1 MNLLANKLFDFFVIN
16 QRYFAVQKSG
26 FYHAKNQ
33 YINVK
38 TIENM
43 LKNKSSFLCY
53 QEDYNYIKWICFD
66 FDINKD
72 IVDNKER
79 FNQQKEELYQELT
92 EKITKLLDFLDTKE
106 IDYLIEFSGN
116 RGIHVWVLF
125 DDRITR
131 QDGYIIFQSILDQA
145 QINLD
150 TSKYSL
156 DKYPKSLYSKVN
168 TDKGIGVKI
177 PLSFHQK
184 SRKYSKLLKDIKS
197 LDFASIEI
205 DELQDEDISFQ
216 LSILDSYNKQN
227 KNILFEKL
235 VISEEKI
242 KEEQKK
248 YNFLN
253 STKISFSNTDLTQII
268 DKLNSCE
275 HLKSIFLKK
284 LPNDQERR
292 IIVGL
297 LGQLKNNNNKI
308 GKELLYDYFM
318 SRDNAIETI
327 IKQRLVHSDRFAP
340 PTCEYFRGLYNSKCK
355 CNQIEQTPLE
365 FLDNFSYETKE
376 IFELNEEL
384 FYDIKKSQ
392 IKYSKQN
399 DEILPFHIL
408 NNLNKYDYHLLKYDI
423 EEFKRNSFVFESYY
437 EYIREEDTKERRLY
451 SISARDKIITT
462 FAIKILDSIFY
473 KNFSAHSFGYKF
485 NPSFRQND
493 IFEHWLKQWNM
504 YIKELKTLIYS
515 EDFKEYYILK
525 LDLKSFYNSI
535 DLEKLQIE
543 LNQNIEHNYNSG
555 VIKDKEKQNY
565 FEIINNLISFSKQV
579 TKDDSKGLPQGP
591 AYARYLAE
599 FHLTSLDNI
608 ISNII
613 KNKGF
618 YYRYVDDMF
627 IIMPTKDDIDLAE
640 KEIIEHLATKTL
652 SLNDE
657 KTYKGMINSFKII
670 FEDYVDNTKY
680 FVDTVSRNQ
689 SINTQT
695 TLHQASAK
703 LLELIKDDEGGI
715 NDKNLTFLFTHLDN
729 SKQIVEKKEEL
740 EEYVINKAKGRGSFF
755 NIFWRYYFHKH
766 NFKSINF
773 DLFENLT
780 KLKRESFL
788 NSLLIV
794 LNSNSSLSNET
805 LKALLDFYLTTSLSN
820 IEKLSLL
827 EIYSIN
833 NKLFN
838 ELLLKLVG
846 TDIEIYNDLI
856 LSHFSKKIPL
866 PIIEAIEKSFLE
878 QSYERQFNYL
888 YNLFF
893 YSENDEVSIIQ
904 KFSNI
909 FVATVNTIL
918 NGNTKMT
925 LPYLGNNANLLK
937 YIQIV
942 YITTLYSEFN
952 KAEYFEAKIYPI
964 WQNLFWNINENESI
978 NESIVSKLSY
988 WKSKLD
994 NISLENSNIH
1004 FLLPLTKE
1012 QNYKLMNGF
1021 SDRLKLVDNYFNFLI
1036 ELIYLSNKSDT
1047 SLSIDLEEIKD
1058 ILIKDKKVIYL
1069 KWLDGNSDN
1078 YYPSKK
1084 ICIKNSIFNDITIL
1098 KRKVENENQI
1108 LVRLKNNLNFQIK
1121 DINEYLTVLSE
1132 EQEIIFDGKYKTI
1145 IYKFDPKNYK
1155 QIKENDYSNIYH
1167 FIQDI
1172 LKIQEELNNFS
1183 KEFHQSNHYINF
1195 FYKMFFIHK
1204 GNSYPLIPHDLFSQY
1219 FLKEDDTYNI
1229 KNEENYLRN
1238 ILDLID
1244 QSKFT
1249 LIENDESMIFDDFKE
1264 SFFPKNI
1271 NGYYQ
1276 KFNFLKIFNNKVK
1289 SNFPKTIFDLDEL
1302 LVQTACEYLGE
1313 KKNNIFDVLSLYLSF
1328 NRLDK
1333 QYILF
1338 DCDFDVNDSNFES
1351 FLNTIMYAI
1360 NHSNNLYNMLTNK
1373 LNSINALEN
1382 IEELSQF
1389 QKRVLDYEVDGDEY
1403 EVNLDGEIV
1412 DIKALEYM
1420 NIVNDELNFVEV
1432 SGAELASLKNSTLF
1446 VCNNEEKYQIIVA
1459 PLVLLK
1465 SYSIIKNRR
1474 KLFNKNEEKYLFKP
1488 YMALDDLKQIE
1499 YFDAAIDVLTNHY
1512 KYSEIFNSNSKIE
1525 KHLLDWLRCFKQEED
1540 IKAVLCVIAR
1550 HKYFLDKE
1558 VDSFIDEIRKYKV
1571 SGKYII
1577 TNIKNVEDNNG
1588 VHRLFNLKQ
1597 DENLFRECKS
1607 IGLVNF
1613 SKVFLESNNDK
1624 LVFIIDNII
1633 SGGQIKNAF
1642 HNYYLKNDLDNSQIK
1657 KNEYHSID
1665 DDDFEAFKKK
1675 FLNLKEIVFL
1685 SIFYTE
1691 EAKENIENYLKEKG
1705 YIGNINFI
1713 GSIKKYDDLIFD
1725 GIIESGEQKIFK
1737 AIAQNKK
1744 FIEEHFK
1751 INKIR
1756 LTEIKDDDE
1765 EFKKRNIL
1773 VRYSSTPNKRFF
1785 IFTQQPKYYSH
1796 SLFQYKSDR
1805 K

>member
-1 MNLLANKLFDFFVIN
+1 MNVLANKLFDFFVIN

-43 LKNKSSFLCY
+43 LENKSSFLCY

-72 IVDNKER
+72 IVDNKEL
-79 FNQQKEELYQELT
+79 FNQQKGELYQELT
-92 EKITKLLDFLDTKE
+92 ESISKLLDFLDTKE
-106 IDYLIEFSGN
+106 INYLVEFSGN
-116 RGIHVWVLF
+116 RGIHIWILF

-150 TSKYSL
+150 KSKYSL

-184 SRKYSKLLKDIKS
+184 SKKYSRLLTNIKS
-197 LDFASIEI
+197 FDFTNIEI
-205 DELQDEDISFQ
+205 DELKDEDIDFQ
-216 LSILDSYNKQN
+216 LSVLDSYNKQN
-227 KNILFEKL
+227 KNTLFEKL
-235 VISEEKI
+235 DISEEKI
-242 KEEQKK
+242 KQEQEK

-253 STKISFSNTDLTQII
+253 STKISFTNTDLTQII
-268 DKLNSCE
+268 DKLNNCE
-275 HLKSIFLKK
+275 HLKNIFLKK

-297 LGQLKNNNNKI
+297 LGQLKNNNHKI

-318 SRDNAIETI
+318 SRENAIESI

-340 PTCEYFRGLYNSKCK
+340 PTCEYFRGLYNSNCKCK
-355 CNQIEQTPLE
+355 QIEQTPLE

-384 FYDIKKSQ
+384 FYDIKNSQ

-408 NNLNKYDYHLLKYDI
+408 NNLNKYDYQLLKYDI
-423 EEFKRNSFVFESYY
+423 EGFKRDSFVFESYY
-437 EYIREEDTKERRLY
+437 EYIREESTKERKLY

-535 DLEKLQIE
+535 NLQKLQIE
-543 LNQNIEHNYNSG
+543 LNQNIEHNYDNG
-555 VIKDKEKQNY
+555 VIKNEEKQTY
-565 FEIINNLISFSKQV
+565 FEIINNLINFSKHIIR
-579 TKDDSKGLPQGP
+579 DDSKGLPQGP

-613 KNKGF
+613 RSKGF

-627 IIMPTKDDIDLAE
+627 IIMPTKDDIDLVEQA
-640 KEIIEHLATKTL
+640 IVDHLATKAL
-652 SLNDE
+652 SINDD
-657 KTYKGMINSFKII
+657 KTYKGMINSFKTI

-689 SINTQT
+689 GINTQT
-695 TLHQASAK
+695 TIHQASAK
-703 LLELIKDDEGGI
+703 LLELIKDDEGKI

-729 SKQIVEKKEEL
+729 SKQIVEKKAEL
-740 EEYVINKAKGRGSFF
+740 EEYIINDAKGRGSFF
-755 NIFWRYYFHKH
+755 NIFWRYYFDKYD
-766 NFKSINF
+766 FESINF
-773 DLFENLT
+773 DLFKNLT

-794 LNSNSSLSNET
+794 LNSNSSLSNDT
-805 LKALLDFYLTTSLSN
+805 LKTLLDFYLTTTLSN

-827 EIYSIN
+827 EIYCIDD
-833 NKLFN
+833 KLFN
-838 ELLLKLVG
+838 RIILELVG
-846 TDIEIYNDLI
+846 VEIEIYNNLI

-893 YSENDEVSIIQ
+893 YSENDEILIIQ

-909 FVATVNTIL
+909 FVEIVNTIL
-918 NGNTKMT
+918 NGNIEMA
-925 LPYLGNNANLLK
+925 LPYLDNNTNLLK
-937 YIQIV
+937 YIQIT
-942 YITTLYSEFN
+942 YITTLYSKFDQ
-952 KAEYFEAKIYPI
+952 AQYFEASIYPI
-964 WQNLFWNINENESI
+964 WQNLFWNINENDSI

-988 WKSKLD
+988 WKSKLE
-994 NISLENSNIH
+994 NISLEDSNIH
-1004 FLLPLTKE
+1004 FLLPLIKE

-1036 ELIYLSNKSDT
+1036 ELIYLSNESNL
-1047 SLSIDLEEIKD
+1047 SISIDLEEIKAL
-1058 ILIKDKKVIYL
+1058 LINDKKVTYL
-1069 KWLDGNSDN
+1069 EWLDGNSDN
-1078 YYPSKK
+1078 YYPSKE
-1084 ICIKNSIFNDITIL
+1084 ICIKNTIFNDITIL
-1098 KRKVENENQI
+1098 KRRVENENQI
-1108 LVRLKNNLNFQIK
+1108 LVRLRNSLNFQTKNIE
-1121 DINEYLTVLSE
+1121 DYLTILSE
-1132 EQEIIFDGKYKTI
+1132 EQEMIFNGKYKTI
-1145 IYKFDPKNYK
+1145 IYKFDPRNYT

-1172 LKIQEELNNFS
+1172 LKLQEKLNNFS
-1183 KEFHQSNHYINF
+1183 KEFHRPNHYINF
-1195 FYKMFFIHK
+1195 FYKMFFRAK
-1204 GNSYPLIPHDLFSQY
+1204 NNSYPLIPHDMFSQY
-1219 FLKEDDTYNI
+1219 FLKEDGTYNI
-1229 KNEENYLRN
+1229 RNEENYLKN

-1244 QSKFT
+1244 QSRFI
-1249 LIENDESMIFDDFKE
+1249 LIDNDESMIFNDFQE
-1264 SFFPKNI
+1264 AFFPKNI

-1276 KFNFLKIFNNKVK
+1276 RFNFLKIFNNKV
-1289 SNFPKTIFDLDEL
+1289 NGNLPKTIFDLDEL
-1302 LVQTACEYLGE
+1302 LIQTVCEYLGE

-1333 QYILF
+1333 QFILF
-1338 DCDFDVNDSNFES
+1338 DCDFDVDDSNFES

-1360 NHSNNLYNMLTNK
+1360 NHNIHLYNILTEK
-1373 LNSINALEN
+1373 LDSIKVLSN
-1382 IEELSQF
+1382 IEELSKF
-1389 QKRVLDYEVDGDEY
+1389 QKRILDYEVDEDDY

-1412 DIKALEYM
+1412 DIKALEYV

-1432 SGAELASLKNSTLF
+1432 TGDKLASLKNSTLF
-1446 VCNNEEKYQIIVA
+1446 VCNNKEKYQIIVA

-1474 KLFNKNEEKYLFKP
+1474 KLFKKNEETYLFKP

-1499 YFDAAIDVLTNHY
+1499 YFDDAINVLNNHY
-1512 KYSEIFNSNSKIE
+1512 KYSEIFNTIPKRE
-1525 KHLLDWLRCFKQEED
+1525 KHLLDWLRCFKKEED
-1540 IKAVLCVIAR
+1540 IKAVLCVISK
-1550 HKYFLDKE
+1550 HKYFLEKE
-1558 VDSFIDEIRKYKV
+1558 VDNFIDEIRKYKN
-1571 SGKYII
+1571 SNEYII
-1577 TNIKNVEDNNG
+1577 TNIKTVEDNNG

-1607 IGLVNF
+1607 LGLVNF
-1613 SKVFLESNNDK
+1613 SKIFLESDNDK
-1624 LVFIIDNII
+1624 LVFMVDNII
-1633 SGGQIKNAF
+1633 SGAQIINAF
-1642 HNYYLKNDLDNSQIK
+1642 QNYYLKNDYDISQIQ

-1665 DDDFEAFKKK
+1665 KNNFEVFKQK

-1685 SIFYTE
+1685 SIFYTIE
-1691 EAKENIENYLKEKG
+1691 SKETIETYLREKG
-1705 YIGNINFI
+1705 YTRNINFI
-1713 GSIKKYDDLIFD
+1713 GIIKEYKDLIFD
-1725 GIIESGEQKIFK
+1725 GIIESGEKEAFK
-1737 AIAQNKK
+1737 AIAQNRE
-1744 FIEEHFK
+1744 FIEDHFN
-1751 INKIR
+1751 INNINF
-1756 LTEIKDDDE
+1756 TEVKDNDE
-1765 EFKKRNIL
+1765 KFNKRNIL

>member
-1 MNLLANKLFDFFVIN
+1 MNLLSNKLFDFFVIN

-33 YINVK
+33 YVNIK

-72 IVDNKER
+72 IVDEKEL
-79 FNQQKEELYQELT
+79 FNQQKEELYQELISSIN
-92 EKITKLLDFLDTKE
+92 ELLTFLDTKE
-106 IDYLIEFSGN
+106 IDYLVEFSGN
-116 RGIHVWVLF
+116 RGIHIWILF

-131 QDGYIIFQSILDQA
+131 QDGYIIFKSILDQA

-184 SRKYSKLLKDIKS
+184 SKKYSRLLKDIKS

-205 DELQDEDISFQ
+205 DELQDEDISSQ
-216 LSILDSYNKQN
+216 LLILDNYNKQN

-235 VISEEKI
+235 VISKEKI
-242 KEEQKK
+242 KEEQEKH
-248 YNFLN
+248 NFLN

-275 HLKSIFLKK
+275 HLKNIFLKK

-297 LGQLKNNNNKI
+297 LGQLKNNNNNI

-318 SRDNAIETI
+318 SKDNAIETI
-327 IKQRLVHSDRFAP
+327 IKQRLVHSNRYAP
-340 PTCEYFRGLYNSKCK
+340 PTCEYFRGLYNSDCK

-365 FLDNFSYETKE
+365 FLDDFSYEPKE

-392 IKYSKQN
+392 IRYSKQN
-399 DEILPFHIL
+399 DEILPFHTL
-408 NNLNKYDYHLLKYDI
+408 NNLNKYDYQLLKYDI

-437 EYIREEDTKERRLY
+437 EYIRAESKKERKLY

-525 LDLKSFYNSI
+525 LDLKSFYSSI
-535 DLEKLQIE
+535 NLQKLQIE
-543 LNQNIEHNYNSG
+543 LNQNIEHNYDSG
-555 VIKDKEKQNY
+555 MIKDEEKQTY
-565 FEIINNLISFSKQV
+565 FEIINNLISFSKQI
-579 TKDDSKGLPQGP
+579 TKNDSKGLPQGP

-599 FHLTSLDNI
+599 YHLTSLDHI
-608 ISNII
+608 VSNII

-627 IIMPTKDDIDLAE
+627 IIMPTKDDIDLVE
-640 KEIIEHLATKTL
+640 QEIIEHLATKAL
-652 SLNDE
+652 SINDE
-657 KTYKGMINSFKII
+657 KTYKGMINSFKTA

-680 FVDTVSRNQ
+680 FIDTVSRNQ

-695 TLHQASAK
+695 TVHQASAK
-703 LLELIKDDEGGI
+703 LLELIKDDEGKV
-715 NDKNLTFLFTHLDN
+715 NDNNLTFLFTHLDN
-729 SKQIVEKKEEL
+729 SKQIIEKKEEL
-740 EEYVINKAKGRGSFF
+740 EEYIINDAKGRGSFF
-755 NIFWRYYFHKH
+755 NIFWKYYFNKYD
-766 NFKSINF
+766 FESINF
-773 DLFENLT
+773 DLFKNLT
-780 KLKRESFL
+780 KLKRECFL

-794 LNSNSSLSNET
+794 LNSNNLLSNET
-805 LKALLDFYLTTSLSN
+805 LKALLDFYITTSLSN

-827 EIYSIN
+827 EIYSIDD
-833 NKLFN
+833 KLFN
-838 ELLLKLVG
+838 EMILKKVG
-846 TDIEIYNDLI
+846 IDIEIYNDLI

-878 QSYERQFNYL
+878 QSHEKQFNYL
-888 YNLFF
+888 YNLLF
-893 YSENDEVSIIQ
+893 YSENDDTSIIQ
-904 KFSNI
+904 KFSKI
-909 FVATVNTIL
+909 FIETVNTIL
-918 NGNTKMT
+918 NGNTKRV
-925 LPYLGNNANLLK
+925 LPYLDNNTNLLK

-942 YITTLYSEFN
+942 YITTLYSKFD
-952 KAEYFEAKIYPI
+952 KAEYFEASIYSI
-964 WQNLFWNINENESI
+964 WQNLFWNVNKNESI

-988 WKSKLD
+988 WKSKLE
-994 NISLENSNIH
+994 NISLEDSNIH
-1004 FLLPLTKE
+1004 FLLPLIKE
-1012 QNYKLMNGF
+1012 HNYKLMNGF

-1036 ELIYLSNKSDT
+1036 ELIYLSNESDILNST
-1047 SLSIDLEEIKD
+1047 DLEEIKN
-1058 ILIKDKKVIYL
+1058 ILIKDKKVVYL
-1069 KWLDGNSDN
+1069 AWLDGNSNN
-1078 YYPSKK
+1078 YYPSKE

-1098 KRKVENENQI
+1098 KRKVEDEDQI
-1108 LVRLKNNLNFQIK
+1108 LIRLKNSLNFQTKEIK
-1121 DINEYLTVLSE
+1121 NYLKILSE
-1132 EQEIIFDGKYKTI
+1132 EQELIFDGKYKTI
-1145 IYKFDPKNYK
+1145 IYKFNPSDYK

-1172 LKIQEELNNFS
+1172 LKVQEELNSFS
-1183 KEFHQSNHYINF
+1183 KEFHQPKHYINF
-1195 FYKMFFIHK
+1195 FYKMFFRNK
-1204 GNSYPLIPHDLFSQY
+1204 ENYYPLIPHDLFSQY
-1219 FLKEDDTYNI
+1219 FLKEDGTYNI
-1229 KNEENYLRN
+1229 RNEENYLKN
-1238 ILDLID
+1238 ILDLIH
-1244 QSKFT
+1244 QSKFS
-1249 LIENDESMIFDDFKE
+1249 LIENDESMIFSDFIE
-1264 SFFPKNI
+1264 SFFPNNI
-1271 NGYYQ
+1271 SGNYN
-1276 KFNFLKIFNNKVK
+1276 KFNFFKIFSDQVNG
-1289 SNFPKTIFDLDEL
+1289 NFPKTIFDLDEL
-1302 LVQTACEYLGE
+1302 LIQTICKYLGE

-1338 DCDFDVNDSNFES
+1338 DCDFDVDDSNFES

-1360 NHSNNLYNMLTNK
+1360 NHNNNLYDMLANK
-1373 LNSINALEN
+1373 LDNIKALQSIEG
-1382 IEELSQF
+1382 LSQL
-1389 QKRVLDYEVDGDEY
+1389 QKRTLDYEVNEDDY

-1412 DIKALEYM
+1412 DIKTLEYV
-1420 NIVNDELNFVEV
+1420 NIENDELNFIEV
-1432 SGAELASLKNSTLF
+1432 TGDKLASLKNSTLF
-1446 VCNNEEKYQIIVA
+1446 IFNNEEKYQIIIA

-1474 KLFNKNEEKYLFKP
+1474 KLFKKNEETYLFKP
-1488 YMALDDLKQIE
+1488 HMSLDDLKQIE
-1499 YFDAAIDVLTNHY
+1499 YFDDAINVLDNHY
-1512 KYSEIFNSNSKIE
+1512 KYSEIFNSNPKRE
-1525 KHLLDWLRCFKQEED
+1525 KHLLDWLRCFKKDED
-1540 IKAVLCVIAR
+1540 IKAVLCVIAK
-1550 HKYFLDKE
+1550 HKYFLDEE
-1558 VDSFIDEIRKYKV
+1558 VNNFIDGIKRYKDANE
-1571 SGKYII
+1571 YLI

-1588 VHRLFNLKQ
+1588 IHRLFNLKQ

-1607 IGLVNF
+1607 QGLVDF
-1613 SKVFLESNNDK
+1613 TKIFLESDNDK
-1624 LVFIIDNII
+1624 LVFMVDNII

-1642 HNYYLKNDLDNSQIK
+1642 QNYYLKDDFDIFQVEQ
-1657 KNEYHSID
+1657 NEYHSID
-1665 DDDFEAFKKK
+1665 ENDFKTFKKK

-1685 SIFYTE
+1685 SIFYTIE
-1691 EAKENIENYLKEKG
+1691 SKEKIETCLREKG
-1705 YIGNINFI
+1705 YSGDINFI
-1713 GSIKKYDDLIFD
+1713 GFEKEYKELIFD
-1725 GIIESGEQKIFK
+1725 GIIESNEKETFK
-1737 AIAQNKK
+1737 AIAQNRE
-1744 FIEEHFK
+1744 FIEDHFN
-1751 INKIR
+1751 INKISF
-1756 LTEIKDDDE
+1756 TEVKDNDE
-1765 EFKKRNIL
+1765 KFNKRNIL

-1796 SLFQYKSDR
+1796 SLFQYKSDKR
-1805 K
+1805 